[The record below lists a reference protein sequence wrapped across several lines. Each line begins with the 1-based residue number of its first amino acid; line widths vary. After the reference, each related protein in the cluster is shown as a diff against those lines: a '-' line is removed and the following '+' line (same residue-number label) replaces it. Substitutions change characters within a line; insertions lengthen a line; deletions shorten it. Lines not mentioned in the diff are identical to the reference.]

1 MSQWSQMTI
10 AKRARKRAAKLAT
23 FRDEGVG
30 VYARDLSLKETNLDR
45 GRLVHDKSVWGEA
58 GGRGG
63 VVHFG
68 PKAPKLLIEEGIV
81 HEFCHVAQHRLRA
94 HRRNCGEPLRG
105 ADGHGRVFVSLLLS
119 ASAEFFKMTTAER
132 KAVLKTWEAKKQTQ
146 KEGLAEHRAII
157 RNDVNRWGH
166 KVDRRSDH
174 SYSRPLEL
182 DRAYWEV
189 RTSRIHGYLLD
200 DAILEVLRER
210 GER

>member
-1 MSQWSQMTI
+1 MGRQWSQMTI

-30 VYARDLSLKETNLDR
+30 VYERDLSLKETNWESTTLHR
-45 GRLVHDKSVWGEA
+45 GRRVPDESVWGEA

-63 VVHFG
+63 FVHFG
-68 PKAPKLLIEEGIV
+68 PKAPKLLIEEVIV
-81 HEFCHVAQHRLRA
+81 HEFCHVAQYRLRA
-94 HRRNCGEPLRG
+94 HRRNCGEPLKG

-157 RNDVNRWGH
+157 RNHVNP
-166 KVDRRSDH
+166 RSDH
-174 SYSRPLEL
+174 LYARPLGL
-182 DRAYWEV
+182 DQAYWKV
-189 RTSRIHGYLLD
+189 RNRRIHGYLLD

-210 GER
+210 EDG